1 MNTTGSFKDRL
12 TELKFH
18 PSVMAVRQMRKSLID
33 LYPSLQ
39 LRFNRQKREGLID
52 ELRQCTTVEQC
63 IAFTQKYMG
72 AGSCQIPSEIAA
84 ALTAIAATKPR
95 VLCEI
100 GTFDG
105 GTSLLFSRF
114 LPTVETMFCIDLYVK
129 NKAFLKLLAP
139 PGQSQHYFDMPSYTD
154 DAVKKVLD
162 RLGGKMIDVLFID
175 GDHRYEGVK
184 KDFIFYRKL
193 VREGGVILLHD
204 IMESESGGRAWA
216 GGVPKFWKEL
226 AAIYPHQEF
235 VNSRDQ
241 HGFGIGM
248 LTYSAAVA
256 LPAGFETTF

>member
-1 MNTTGSFKDRL
+1 MNTSVSFKDRM

-39 LRFNRQKREGLID
+39 LRFNRQMRESLIA
-52 ELRQCTTVEQC
+52 ELGQATTVGRC
-63 IAFTQKYMG
+63 IEFTQKYMG
-72 AGSCQIPSEIAA
+72 AGSCQIPSEIEA
-84 ALTAIAATKPR
+84 ALTAMAALKPR
-95 VLCEI
+95 ILCEI

-114 LPTVETMFCIDLYVK
+114 LPTVKTMFCIDLYVK
-129 NKAFLKLLAP
+129 NKAFLKLLTP
-139 PGQSQHYFDMPSYTD
+139 PAQTQHYFDMPSYTD
-154 DAVKKVLD
+154 AAVGKVSSL
-162 RLGGKMIDVLFID
+162 LGGEKIDVLFID

-204 IMESESGGRAWA
+204 IMASESGGRAWA

-241 HGFGIGM
+241 QGFGIGM
-248 LTYSAAVA
+248 LTYSAAIA